1 MKQKYNVTGMSC
13 SACSA
18 HVEKAVSKVPGV
30 NSVQVNLLQNSMVV
44 DYDEAATNDQTII
57 HAVEEGGYG
66 ASVKGEEKA
75 EEPNAVQKKAEEE
88 ARKMKARLGFSIGF
102 LAVLMYISMG
112 HMLGWPLPG
121 ILLGHHDDHGLD
133 PAVPDSAGDVSE
145 PEIL

>member
-44 DYDEAATNDQTII
+44 DYDEAATNDQAII

-75 EEPNAVQKKAEEE
+75 EDVTAKSVDSVRIFFQANKELKITKTATRAGERLDLVCLDDYLKGLSNIPAE
-88 ARKMKARLGFSIGF
+88 GGSDSG
-102 LAVLMYISMG
+102 SG
-112 HMLGWPLPG
+112 DNSGDG
-121 ILLGHHDDHGLD
+121 GLD
-133 PAVPDSAGDVSE
+133 ENPLG
-145 PEIL
+145 

>member
-44 DYDEAATNDQTII
+44 DYDEVATNDQAII

-75 EEPNAVQKKAEEE
+75 EEPNAV
-88 ARKMKARLGFSIGF
+88 
-102 LAVLMYISMG
+102 
-112 HMLGWPLPG
+112 
-121 ILLGHHDDHGLD
+121 
-133 PAVPDSAGDVSE
+133 
-145 PEIL
+145 

>member
-1 MKQKYNVTGMSC
+1 MSC

-44 DYDEAATNDQTII
+44 DYDEAATNDQAII
-57 HAVEEGGYG
+57 RAVEEGGYG

-88 ARKMKARLGFSIGF
+88 ARKMKTRLGSFHWFSGSPHVHF
-102 LAVLMYISMG
+102 HGTYARMAS
-112 HMLGWPLPG
+112 PG
-121 ILLGHHDDHGLD
+121 DFVGT
-133 PAVPDSAGDVSE
+133 
-145 PEIL
+145 

>member
-44 DYDEAATNDQTII
+44 DYDEVATNDQAII

-66 ASVKGEEKA
+66 DADSWVAGMYHLSAACVDGYVVDTGTVSVEDQVSRFQIRKA
-75 EEPNAVQKKAEEE
+75 DLGSAV
-88 ARKMKARLGFSIGF
+88 
-102 LAVLMYISMG
+102 
-112 HMLGWPLPG
+112 
-121 ILLGHHDDHGLD
+121 GLCL
-133 PAVPDSAGDVSE
+133 SL
-145 PEIL
+145 IHI